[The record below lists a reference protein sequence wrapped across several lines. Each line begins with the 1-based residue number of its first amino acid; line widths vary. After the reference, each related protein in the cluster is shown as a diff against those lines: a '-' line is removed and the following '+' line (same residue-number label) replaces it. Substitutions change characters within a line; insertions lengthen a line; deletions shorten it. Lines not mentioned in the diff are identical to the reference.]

1 MNFEAAFTTSAQ
13 TVKKSADRYRL
24 GRFQVNNWTGDELKK
39 NLSKW
44 AN

>member
-1 MNFEAAFTTSAQ
+1 MNFEAAFTTHAK
-13 TVKKSADRYRL
+13 TVKTGADRYRL

-39 NLSKW
+39 HLYDW